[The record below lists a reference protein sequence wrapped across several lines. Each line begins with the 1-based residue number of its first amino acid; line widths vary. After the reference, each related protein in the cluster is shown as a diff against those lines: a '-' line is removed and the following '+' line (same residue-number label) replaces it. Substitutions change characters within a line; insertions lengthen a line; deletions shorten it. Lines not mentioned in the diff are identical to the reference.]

1 MWTLMWFFGTN
12 YIMFE
17 LKKSIGEL
25 YSMEP
30 NIDATFDRK
39 LTCSFKNKTRNSAN
53 FNGNTFENL
62 KNWEFDEVLLFKIE
76 SV

>member
-1 MWTLMWFFGTN
+1 
-12 YIMFE
+12 MFE

-39 LTCSFKNKTRNSAN
+39 LPCSFKNKTRNLAN

>member
-1 MWTLMWFFGTN
+1 
-12 YIMFE
+12 
-17 LKKSIGEL
+17 
-25 YSMEP
+25 MEP

-39 LTCSFKNKTRNSAN
+39 LTCSFKDKTRNLAN
-53 FNGNTFENL
+53 FNGSTFENL

>member
-1 MWTLMWFFGTN
+1 
-12 YIMFE
+12 
-17 LKKSIGEL
+17 
-25 YSMEP
+25 MEP

-39 LTCSFKNKTRNSAN
+39 LTCSFKNKMRNLAN